1 MKVGFNFLN
10 LLNHCIEFHE
20 NVGTRK
26 SFILT
31 CARGDNDLCSNSKV
45 QRITTKQAQSEHGS
59 LKKIEVGSGGGSI
72 LS

>member
-10 LLNHCIEFHE
+10 LLNHCKEFHE

-31 CARGDNDLCSNSKV
+31 CGDNDLCSNSKV
-45 QRITTKQAQSEHGS
+45 QRKTTKQAQSEHGS